1 MSDTNFPSPLT
12 GVNRDIPLPTDKAA
26 DGKSL
31 VNLPPGTPSSSYQ
44 QFIEA
49 YDTEKRGAF
58 DVHVYYDQTNQDQ
71 TRYATELYERIRR
84 EFPEL
89 RIYKLWDRPI
99 GPHPTAMFEV
109 SVFTPAQ
116 FGALIPWL
124 AVWRGPLPVLVH
136 PNSVPADGET
146 LDAAEVRD
154 HTQRAIWLGEKQPLD
169 LKVFA

>member
-1 MSDTNFPSPLT
+1 
-12 GVNRDIPLPTDKAA
+12 
-26 DGKSL
+26 
-31 VNLPPGTPSSSYQ
+31 
-44 QFIEA
+44 
-49 YDTEKRGAF
+49 
-58 DVHVYYDQTNQDQ
+58 
-71 TRYATELYERIRR
+71 
-84 EFPEL
+84 
-89 RIYKLWDRPI
+89 
-99 GPHPTAMFEV
+99 MFEV